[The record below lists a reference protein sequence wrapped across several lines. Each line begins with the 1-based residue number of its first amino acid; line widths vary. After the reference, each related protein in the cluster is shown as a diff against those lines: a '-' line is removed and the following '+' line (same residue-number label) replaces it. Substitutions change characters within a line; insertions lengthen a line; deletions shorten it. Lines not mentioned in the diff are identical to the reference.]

1 MNVNGLLRFSLHATP
16 VAHVLLSGSNVPQK
30 PPSFWRKNALSLV
43 FVGLTLA
50 SLFGHVLSGHA
61 SDNHERVAHGL
72 ARLDVWDYVRSGGF
86 LSSLFENWE
95 SEFLQ
100 MLLFVLLTVAL
111 RQKGSSESRPLD
123 ESEEPEPPPL
133 RDAPWPVRRGG
144 AWLKLY
150 EHSLSLALLAL
161 FVISLLGHW
170 QNSYR
175 HYVEKAAR
183 AGEPIDHGL
192 WQHWFDSE
200 FWFESF
206 QNWQSEFFSICV
218 LVLLSIYLRE
228 KDSAQS
234 KHVRAPH
241 SHTGR

>member
-1 MNVNGLLRFSLHATP
+1 MAFA
-16 VAHVLLSGSNVPQK
+16 
-30 PPSFWRKNALSLV
+30 
-43 FVGLTLA
+43 GLTLA
-50 SLFGHVLSGHA
+50 ALIGHVLSGQA
-61 SDNHERVAHGL
+61 AENHERLAHGI
-72 ARLDVWDYVRSGGF
+72 ARIDLGNYLVSGGF

-100 MLLFVLLTVAL
+100 MLLFVLLTVTL

-123 ESEEPEPPPL
+123 ETEEPEPPPL
-133 RDAPWPVRRGG
+133 RRAPWPVRRGG
-144 AWLKLY
+144 IWLKLY
-150 EHSLSLALLAL
+150 EHSLSLALLGL
-161 FVISLLGHW
+161 FVVSLLGHW
-170 QNSYR
+170 RGSYQN
-175 HYVEKAAR
+175 YVEKTLK
-183 AGEPIDHGL
+183 AGELVDHGL
-192 WQHWFDSE
+192 WQHWLDSE

-206 QNWQSEFFSICV
+206 QNWQSEFFSISV

>member
-1 MNVNGLLRFSLHATP
+1 MSP
-16 VAHVLLSGSNVPQK
+16 K
-30 PPSFWRKNALSLV
+30 PLSFWRKNALSLA
-43 FVGLTLA
+43 FAGLTLC
-50 SLFGHVLSGHA
+50 SLCGHGLSGQA
-61 SDNHERVAHGL
+61 AENHERLAHGL
-72 ARLDVWDYVRSGGF
+72 APLDLWQYLRSGAF
-86 LSSLFENWE
+86 ASTLYENWE

-111 RQKGSSESRPLD
+111 RQKGSSESRPF
-123 ESEEPEPPPL
+123 EPEEPEPTPL
-133 RDAPWPVRRGG
+133 REAPWPVRRGG
-144 AWLKLY
+144 TWLKLY
-150 EHSLSLALLAL
+150 EHSLSIALAGL
-161 FVISLLGHW
+161 FTMSLIAHW
-170 QNSYR
+170 RGSYQNYI
-175 HYVEKAAR
+175 EKAAL
-183 AGEPIDHGL
+183 AGEPVDHSL
-192 WQHWFDSE
+192 WQHWLDSE